1 MESIYNNSLNDDNTV
16 ISFILN
22 TFVKEDEKNSS
33 IILAY
38 IIYFTEVLEELFLSS
53 AINRPDVKFMV
64 NKINVVENTFRLQ
77 NKKIGFNA
85 FCNLLNEIQNKDM
98 YESKYLFLINI

>member
-1 MESIYNNSLNDDNTV
+1 
-16 ISFILN
+16 
-22 TFVKEDEKNSS
+22 
-33 IILAY
+33 
-38 IIYFTEVLEELFLSS
+38 
-53 AINRPDVKFMV
+53 MV

-98 YESKYLFLINI
+98 YESKYLFLMYYCRAKWKIFYIYSIIYTDPIYTIKEYMNINPWLIFLEAFENNKYYFLN